1 MESDCCSSSNNRYCS
16 QVQLIHPESVL
27 QTERLVL
34 EPIKQRHAT
43 LLYPILQDSRIY
55 QYIPQE
61 PPASVAMLEQRYQ
74 KLERRLSPVSDE
86 VWLNWAVCLKLTGQ
100 YVGRVEASVLPNRNA
115 YLAYLFGFQFWGNG
129 YATEASQR
137 ILQVLFDDYDVTE
150 VKSEVDTRNGAS
162 IRLLERLGFEQ
173 VEYRAAG
180 DFFKGSSSD
189 EYTYRRVVAIQNV
202 EQQPNSALEANNER

>member
-34 EPIKQRHAT
+34 EPIKQRHAS
-43 LLYPILQDSRIY
+43 LLYRILQDSRIY

-61 PPASVAMLEQRYQ
+61 PPASVEMLEQRYQ
-74 KLERRLSPVSDE
+74 KLERRLSPVGDE
-86 VWLNWAVCLKLTGQ
+86 AWLNWAVCLKLTGQ

-137 ILQVLFDDYDVTE
+137 ILQVLFDDYGVTE
-150 VKSEVDTRNGAS
+150 VKSEVDTRNEAS
-162 IRLLERLGFEQ
+162 VRLKERLGFEQ
-173 VEYRAAG
+173 VEYRALE
-180 DFFKGSSSD
+180 DFFKGSPSD
-189 EYTYRRVVAIQNV
+189 EYIYRRVVAIQSV
-202 EQQPNSALEANNER
+202 QQQPNTALEPNNER